1 MNLGDEH
8 YIEKMRDRNCQKIT
22 NFYKTG
28 IADAAHFL
36 DDMPYDLAEGDP
48 NIKDMT
54 RAFKLT
60 SEAKVR
66 GVLEFLDIL
75 IPSISNQ
82 KIVVFAYHRKHLDS
96 LEAYAKNK
104 IGFKSYI
111 RIDGSTCTE
120 KR

>member
-1 MNLGDEH
+1 
-8 YIEKMRDRNCQKIT
+8 MRHRNGQKTT

-36 DDMPYDLAEGDP
+36 DDMTHDLAEGDP

-54 RAFKLT
+54 NAFKLT
-60 SEAKVR
+60 SEAKIK

-75 IPSISNQ
+75 IPSVSDQ

-96 LEAYAKNK
+96 LE
-104 IGFKSYI
+104 
-111 RIDGSTCTE
+111 
-120 KR
+120 